1 MTHVQK
7 SPRSRRL
14 IVVAV
19 AVLALAGIGGWIG
32 YPLMAPLWAAREPA
46 AAAAAQGARTAA
58 PAPSAPQDVALS
70 EQELRSLTIEA
81 IATRSFRPRIVT
93 EGKIATDEDRA
104 SPVFSPYAGK
114 IVRIL
119 AAPGDIVRQGQV
131 LFTIEATDMVAAQND
146 FVAAVSNLEKA
157 RTALRLAEINE
168 RRQRDLY
175 QGRAAPLRDLEQ
187 AQADLKGAQ
196 ADERSA
202 IAAQLAVENRL
213 RILGKTDADLA
224 QLRERGTISSETPI
238 LAPTAG
244 LIAQRKIGPGQFV
257 QGGGGDPLFLVDDTA
272 HVWLVAYV
280 REGDTAAI
288 DIGDEV
294 AFQVLSM
301 PGQTFTG
308 TVNHVS
314 SIIDPATRRLFLRA
328 SIPNPRGLLK
338 REMFASVT
346 IFTEKGSDWPAVP
359 RRAVIRQGAD
369 AHVWVVN
376 EAGRAAIRPIR
387 TGLVQDG
394 FVQVTDGLAAGER
407 VVVQGSLFLDQMVAD
422 GR

>member
-1 MTHVQK
+1 MIFV
-7 SPRSRRL
+7 
-14 IVVAV
+14 
-19 AVLALAGIGGWIG
+19 ALAVVILVAIGGWVG
-32 YPLMAPLWAAREPA
+32 FPLMAPLWAAREPA
-46 AAAAAQGARTAA
+46 AAATAARTAS
-58 PAPSAPQDVALS
+58 PASASMQDVALS

-213 RILGKTDADLA
+213 RILGKSDADLA

-376 EAGRAAIRPIR
+376 EAGRAAIRAIR

>member
-7 SPRSRRL
+7 PPRSRRL
-14 IVVAV
+14 VIAAV
-19 AVLALAGIGGWIG
+19 AALALAGIGGWIG

-46 AAAAAQGARTAA
+46 AAQ
-58 PAPSAPQDVALS
+58 SASVATSSASQDVALS

-257 QGGGGDPLFLVDDTA
+257 QSGGGDPLFLVDDTA

-308 TVNHVS
+308 KVNHVS

-376 EAGRAAIRPIR
+376 DNGRAAIRAIR

>member
-1 MTHVQK
+1 MIFVA
-7 SPRSRRL
+7 L
-14 IVVAV
+14 AVVALV
-19 AVLALAGIGGWIG
+19 AIGGWVG
-32 YPLMAPLWAAREPA
+32 FPLMAPLWAAREPA
-46 AAAAAQGARTAA
+46 AAATAARTAS
-58 PAPSAPQDVALS
+58 PSSAPMQDVALS

-213 RILGKTDADLA
+213 RILGKSDADLA

-376 EAGRAAIRPIR
+376 EAGRAAIRPIK

-394 FVQVTDGLAAGER
+394 FVQVTDGPAAGER

>member
-1 MTHVQK
+1 MTHDQT
-7 SPRSRRL
+7 SPRSRRM
-14 IVVAV
+14 IFV
-19 AVLALAGIGGWIG
+19 ALAVVILVAIGGWVG
-32 YPLMAPLWAAREPA
+32 FPLMAPLWAAREPA
-46 AAAAAQGARTAA
+46 AAATAARTAS
-58 PAPSAPQDVALS
+58 PASASMQDVALS

-168 RRQRDLY
+168 RRQCDLY

-213 RILGKTDADLA
+213 RILGKSDADLA

-376 EAGRAAIRPIR
+376 EAGRAAIRAIR

>member
-1 MTHVQK
+1 MTQDQK
-7 SPRSRRL
+7 SLRSRRMTF
-14 IVVAV
+14 VAV
-19 AVLALAGIGGWIG
+19 AVLAVAGLGGWIG
-32 YPLMAPLWAAREPA
+32 YPLMAPLLAAREPA
-46 AAAAAQGARTAA
+46 AAAAVQGARAPSPA
-58 PAPSAPQDVALS
+58 PAAPQDVALS
-70 EQELRSLTIEA
+70 EQELRSLTIET
-81 IATRSFRPRIVT
+81 IAARSFRPRIVT

-202 IAAQLAVENRL
+202 VAAQLAVENRL
-213 RILGKTDADLA
+213 RILGKTDADLT

-314 SIIDPATRRLFLRA
+314 SVIDPATRRLFLRA

-346 IFTEKGSDWPAVP
+346 IFTEQGSDWPAVP

-369 AHVWVVN
+369 AHVWVVT
-376 EAGRAAIRPIR
+376 EGGRAAIRPIK

-394 FVQVTDGLAAGER
+394 FVQVTDGLAAGEK